1 MKRYQE
7 IAERE
12 ERSKRLVE
20 ARKAAGFRGPKE
32 IAGRFPSWNLNNFKA
47 HEAGRNGFGIADAK
61 KYAKAFGVNAS
72 WLQFGIGQ
80 PGDKEAAIAV
90 VTDVPRISR
99 TLAGR
104 LGQHQTKDVA
114 QDSPT
119 EQAVDLPPG
128 DWICLEVGGAWQS
141 KLFPEGSIVFVNRKD
156 KGLVTN
162 AIYVVV
168 DDAGVVD
175 CARYRLDDEPRFRS
189 APDGKDQLPVQG
201 SAAVIGRVRR
211 SVLLV

>member
-7 IAERE
+7 IVERE
-12 ERSKRLVE
+12 ERAKRLVE

-32 IAGRFPSWNLNNFKA
+32 IAARFPSWNLNNFKA

-61 KYAKAFGVNAS
+61 MYATAFGVNAS

-104 LGQHQTKDVA
+104 LGQQQTKDVA

-156 KGLVTN
+156 KGLVAN
-162 AIYVVV
+162 AIYVVA
-168 DDAGVVD
+168 DEAGVVD
-175 CARYRLDDEPRFRS
+175 CARYRSDRQPTFQYAFDEKDHLTIHRS
-189 APDGKDQLPVQG
+189 V
-201 SAAVIGRVRR
+201 AVIGRVRR
-211 SVLLV
+211 SVLQV